1 MVKTPT
7 VILASYNGLPY
18 LTELIDSLKHQTV
31 PFACLIQD
39 DGSTDGT
46 VNVLKDLCTSDSP
59 FSLSPLSGRHLGAA
73 GNFLSLLS
81 QTQGPVACC
90 DQDDLWEINRL
101 EKCMLALED
110 AEKRYGEETPIL
122 VHSDLSVIAEDGT
135 LLHESFFRHQ
145 GWDPEARTLSKLLV
159 QNNVTGAACLMNEP
173 LRKLMAEHAVADNMF
188 MHDWFFAQTA
198 SAFGQIVF
206 VPESLVRYRQHGT
219 NAIGAS
225 THGIAGRFLEAL
237 RMPAAIRK
245 RLKVNETE
253 AICLLKSY
261 TGILPEHQEKVIRDF
276 LAISKAPKLKRP
288 FLLKKGDYLMQS
300 PITRLGQYLMT

>member
-7 VILASYNGLPY
+7 VLLATYNGLPY
-18 LTELIDSLKHQTV
+18 LSELLDSLKRQTI

-46 VNVLKDLCTSDSP
+46 VDVLKDLCASDSR
-59 FSLSPLSGRHLGAA
+59 FSLSPLSGQHFGAA

-81 QTQGPVACC
+81 QTKGPVACC
-90 DQDDLWEINRL
+90 DQDDLWEENRL
-101 EKCMLALED
+101 ERCMQALEQT
-110 AEKRYGEETPIL
+110 EKQYGGETPIL

-145 GWDPEARTLSKLLV
+145 GWDPKARSLSRLLV

-173 LRKLMAEHAVADNMF
+173 LRKLIAEHAVADNMF

-198 SAFGQIVF
+198 AAFGRIVF

-225 THGIAGRFLEAL
+225 THGTAGRFLEAL
-237 RMPAAIRK
+237 RMPAVIRK

-253 AICLLKSY
+253 ATCLLQSY
-261 TGILPEHQEKVIRDF
+261 AGILPEKQEKIIRDF
-276 LAISKAPKLKRP
+276 LAISKAPKVKRP

-300 PITRLGQYLMT
+300 PVTRLGQYLMT